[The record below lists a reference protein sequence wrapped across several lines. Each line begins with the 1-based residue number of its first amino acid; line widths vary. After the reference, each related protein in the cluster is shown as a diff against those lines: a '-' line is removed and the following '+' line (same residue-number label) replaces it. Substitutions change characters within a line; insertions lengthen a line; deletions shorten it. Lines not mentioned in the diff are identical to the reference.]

1 MVKTGHSHF
10 LTANHYYKFSEK
22 MKMLVLFPLLL
33 IFLSNSGSQDLFHL
47 IIKSQIHYQ
56 HSVEIFSEKMDHA
69 SITDVS

>member
-1 MVKTGHSHF
+1 
-10 LTANHYYKFSEK
+10 

-33 IFLSNSGSQDLFHL
+33 IFLSIPGSQDLFHL
-47 IIKSQIHYQ
+47 ITKSQIHYQ